1 MTKKEMIKTMQ
12 LKEAAL
18 WLAFRETYV
27 ELGQIHQI
35 TSRKRSEWCTINS
48 MLVELKI
55 VTDHTLP
62 DNQKAFE
69 LMMQVARDAR
79 MAEELEQADFDSRDV
94 NS

>member
-27 ELGQIHQI
+27 EFGSNHQI
-35 TSRKRSEWCTINS
+35 TNRKRSEWCIVSTA
-48 MLVELKI
+48 LGELKI
-55 VTDHTLP
+55 ITDHTLP

-69 LMMQVARDAR
+69 LMVQVARDAR

>member
-18 WLAFRETYV
+18 WLAFRESYF
-27 ELGQIHQI
+27 EFGQDHQI
-35 TSRKRSEWCTINS
+35 TNRKRSEWCAIS
-48 MLVELKI
+48 SLLGEVGIEEDYK
-55 VTDHTLP
+55 LP